1 MGDQWNTVIPLVQK
15 ITPNSAGEWQK
26 MASPSIFKHPVCK
39 LRMSCGKLEPKL
51 SKIDQF

>member
-1 MGDQWNTVIPLVQK
+1 MKYYSCVIPPVQK

-26 MASPSIFKHPVCK
+26 MCSPSIFKHPVCK
-39 LRMSCGKLEPKL
+39 LCMSFVKLEPKL

>member
-1 MGDQWNTVIPLVQK
+1 MDDQWNTVIPPVQK

-26 MASPSIFKHPVCK
+26 MGSPLIFQHLVCK